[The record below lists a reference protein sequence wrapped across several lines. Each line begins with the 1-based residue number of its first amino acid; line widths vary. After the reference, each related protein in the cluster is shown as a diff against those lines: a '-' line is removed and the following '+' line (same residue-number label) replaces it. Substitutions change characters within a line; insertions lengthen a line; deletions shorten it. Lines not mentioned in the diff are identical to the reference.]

1 MCSGV
6 IEGYHAETVRNLCRV
21 TDIIFSKCSNIGVL
35 KLTQPFDRQNLPLA
49 AFAGRIGAFA
59 IHGSGLALGN
69 VLLPSCWEMYRTLR
83 KSNILHKAQILD
95 CLSVVSCFR
104 FWAHFIHKYV
114 TSNGYVNSHTML
126 NVWTFWD
133 ILCCLSPKNMK
144 KWTFIY

>member
-35 KLTQPFDRQNLPLA
+35 KLTQPLDRQNLPLA

-69 VLLPSCWEMYRTLR
+69 VLLPSCWIVYRTLR
-83 KSNILHKAQILD
+83 KSNIRH
-95 CLSVVSCFR
+95 S
-104 FWAHFIHKYV
+104 HKYEPLSALLALQRFEC
-114 TSNGYVNSHTML
+114 TI
-126 NVWTFWD
+126 
-133 ILCCLSPKNMK
+133 ILRNQQLM
-144 KWTFIY
+144 TLRQL